1 MAGESYLL
9 IAILGLS
16 ALGLGARWLFC
27 RHLQPSYINAAVER
41 PGAPWAK
48 PRTPGDCVACLV
60 YLAWC
65 NPTRADGAALSLLL
79 SYRRRAYYDS
89 HCYVGVNNI
98 GGYGK

>member
-1 MAGESYLL
+1 MAGQSYSL
-9 IAILGLS
+9 IVILVLG
-16 ALGLGARWLFC
+16 ALGLGERWLSC
-27 RHLQPSYINAAVER
+27 RYPQPSYINAVVER
-41 PGAPWAK
+41 LVK
-48 PRTPGDCVACLV
+48 PRTPDDCVACLV

-65 NPTRADGAALSLLL
+65 NPTRADGVTLSLLL